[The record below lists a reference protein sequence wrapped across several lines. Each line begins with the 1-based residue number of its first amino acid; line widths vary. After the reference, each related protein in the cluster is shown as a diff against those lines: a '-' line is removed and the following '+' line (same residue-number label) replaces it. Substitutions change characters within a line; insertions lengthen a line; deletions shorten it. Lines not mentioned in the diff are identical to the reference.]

1 MEASGVKNEA
11 RNLIDELPD
20 DASWDDL
27 MYSIYARQAIEAG
40 LADSEAGRAVDVK
53 DVRAGFGLE
62 P

>member
-1 MEASGVKNEA
+1 MESSRVKNEA
-11 RNLIDELPD
+11 RNLVDELPD

-40 LADSEAGRAVDVK
+40 LADSEAGRALDVK
-53 DVRAGFGLE
+53 DVRARFGLE